1 MDTRRKQYLLLTLP
15 AVLLMIGFIGIP
27 LINGIRISFF
37 KWNGYGKTMKYI
49 GFDNYIKAF
58 SDKYFFGTVRNTL
71 IYGFGSTFF
80 QNVLGLMSA
89 LLLNQKFRGRNAVR
103 TILYMPIMISGFIMG
118 HILYYFFQMDGGVFN
133 EILGWFG
140 SDGVYWTG
148 TGLSATL
155 VCMAAN
161 SWQYMGICMIIYLA
175 GLQNIPAMYREAALL
190 DGASGL
196 QVFRHVTIP
205 LLIPSI
211 TTAVVINLIGGFK
224 MYDVIVSL
232 TGGGPSRG
240 SLSLSYYIQLLYF
253 QDEKAGYASA
263 VGVLLFFMILVLT
276 VPINAWLRRRE
287 VEA

>member
-1 MDTRRKQYLLLTLP
+1 METRRRQYLLLTIP
-15 AVLLMIGFIGIP
+15 ALLLVICFIGVP

-37 KWNGYGKTMKYI
+37 KWNGYSKNMKYI
-49 GFDNYIKAF
+49 GFDNYLKAF

-80 QNVLGLMSA
+80 QNVLGLAAA
-89 LLLNQKFRGRNAVR
+89 LLLNRKFKGRNAVR
-103 TILYMPIMISGFIMG
+103 AILYMPIMISGFIMG
-118 HILYYFFQMDGGVFN
+118 KILYYFFQMDGGVFN
-133 EILGWFG
+133 EIIGWFG
-140 SDGVYWTG
+140 GERIYWTE
-148 TGLSATL
+148 TGFKATL

-175 GLQNIPAMYREAALL
+175 GLQNIPAMYHEAAVL
-190 DGASGL
+190 DGASTL

-224 MYDVIVSL
+224 MYDVIVAL

-263 VGVLLFFMILVLT
+263 VGVLMFFMILILT
-276 VPINAWLRRRE
+276 VPINAWLRKRE

>member
-1 MDTRRKQYLLLTLP
+1 METRRRQYLLLTLP
-15 AVLLMIGFIGIP
+15 ALLLILCFIGVP
-27 LINGIRISFF
+27 LVNGIRISFF
-37 KWNGYGKTMKYI
+37 KWNGYSKSMKYI

-80 QNVLGLMSA
+80 QNVLGLASA
-89 LLLNQKFRGRNAVR
+89 LLLNKKFKGRNAVR

-133 EILGWFG
+133 EIIGWFG
-140 SDGVYWTG
+140 GERVYWTE
-148 TGLSATL
+148 TGLKATL

-175 GLQNIPAMYREAALL
+175 GLQNIPVMYQEAAVL
-190 DGASGL
+190 DGASSI
-196 QVFRHVTIP
+196 QVFRHVTVP

-224 MYDVIVSL
+224 MYDVIVAL
-232 TGGGPSRG
+232 TSGGPSRG

-263 VGVLLFFMILVLT
+263 VGVLMFFMILILT
-276 VPINAWLRRRE
+276 VPINAWLRKRE